1 MTQALLAGR
10 PVIGAN
16 YGALGERIRAA
27 GVGWTIDPVDVE
39 GLGDLLVDLE
49 RCPEE
54 VGRAARN
61 APDLQVGTVAAT
73 SDDYAALYEDGLDAG
88 RTNARA
94 ETMTEEEA
102 ELRRHPRAMAAV
114 NRRLQAQ
121 IATGA
126 QRDRMQK
133 VETRVEMLLSRLE
146 RWVRRGLSVGR
157 RLVRKVS

>member
-39 GLGDLLVDLE
+39 GLGDLLVNLE

-102 ELRRHPRAMAAV
+102 EL
-114 NRRLQAQ
+114 
-121 IATGA
+121 
-126 QRDRMQK
+126 
-133 VETRVEMLLSRLE
+133 
-146 RWVRRGLSVGR
+146 W
-157 RLVRKVS
+157 